1 MGTLLIQVPALC
13 RLRHPAYLT
22 LCARRSLAPP
32 ARAPTRPVTREIQ
45 SHTHSLRPATR
56 GRGPLP
62 PWCRRALTTERFV
75 VIGIHGGTIMRTSLL
90 GDATGTSP
98 NFASTMKRAIE
109 TFLGAK
115 GIRLECDTKGHGVRI
130 LVYRLRG
137 RARLRDGWR
146 SAYHTTKAGWRP
158 GACIIGSALI
168 FCPSRPGLRICISML
183 AYSSLSTLISSTY
196 P

>member
-1 MGTLLIQVPALC
+1 VGGVL
-13 RLRHPAYLT
+13 
-22 LCARRSLAPP
+22 SLPDAG
-32 ARAPTRPVTREIQ
+32 E
-45 SHTHSLRPATR
+45 LY
-56 GRGPLP
+56 
-62 PWCRRALTTERFV
+62 TTERIV
-75 VIGIHGGTIMRTSLL
+75 VIGLHGGTIMCTSLL

-98 NFASTMKRAIE
+98 KFASTMKRAIE
-109 TFLGAK
+109 MFLGAK
-115 GIRLECDTKGHGVRI
+115 GIQLECDTKGHGGVRI

-137 RARLRDGWR
+137 RARLRDGSR